1 MPSKK
6 SRRTPRAPR
15 TDYWSRQVADPAE
28 AVAVLNEAKARVTL
42 ASIGQNTPT
51 ELVDKFRAELD
62 EAQAEVDKC
71 FEKIRLTALRGDVFE
86 QLMAEHPPT
95 PDDDE
100 AGLTHHDE
108 TFLPALATACSDNGW
123 TLDDWIEEIAELSI
137 GERNELREIVTHV
150 NTRSWS
156 SQIPKG

>member
-1 MPSKK
+1 MAKK

-15 TDYWSRQVADPAE
+15 TAYWSRQIADPAD
-28 AVAVLNEAKARVTL
+28 AVAALNEAKARVTL

-51 ELVDKFRAELD
+51 ELLDKFNAELD
-62 EAQAEVDKC
+62 AAQAGVDKC
-71 FEKIRLTALRGDVFE
+71 FEKIRFHALRGEEFE

-95 PDDDE
+95 PEDE
-100 AGLTHHDE
+100 EKGLAHHDA
-108 TFLPALATACSDNGW
+108 TFLPALAAACSDNGW
-123 TLDDWIEEIAELSI
+123 AVDDWVEEIAELSV
-137 GERNELREIVTHV
+137 GEHQELREVVTHV